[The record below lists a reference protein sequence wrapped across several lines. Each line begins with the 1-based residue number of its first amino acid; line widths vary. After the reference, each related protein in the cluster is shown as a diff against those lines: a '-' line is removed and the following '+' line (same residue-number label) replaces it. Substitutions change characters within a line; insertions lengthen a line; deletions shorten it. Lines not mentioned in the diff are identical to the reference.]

1 MLMNCTIHRCISY
14 ESYAYQTITYEIEE
28 QEEIVD
34 VWNDEE
40 EDGPKDV
47 NEEIILQIDEN
58 DDNINLDY
66 GDEID

>member
-1 MLMNCTIHRCISY
+1 MLMNRTIHRCISY

-47 NEEIILQIDEN
+47 NE
-58 DDNINLDY
+58 
-66 GDEID
+66 

>member
-1 MLMNCTIHRCISY
+1 MLMNRTIHRCILY
-14 ESYAYQTITYEIEE
+14 ESYAYQTITDEIEE

-40 EDGPKDV
+40 NGPKDV

-66 GDEID
+66 GVEID